1 MENEMQ
7 VDVTSYE
14 SIIAVLALILITVF
28 SLAAFSDRHWRNAGS
43 LRDFRIDQNRNIRP
57 GRDDSDDKDMTSN
70 LYLRYADLSALS
82 LGTAEKQIRVHG
94 QKRQNVEDD

>member
-43 LRDFRIDQNRNIRP
+43 RDFRIDQNRNIRP
-57 GRDDSDDKDMTSN
+57 GRDDSDDKDITSN
-70 LYLRYADLSALS
+70 LYLRYADLSARS